1 MEGNLDEINSVTGA
15 CLGAGVPY
23 ETVKDAR
30 RNLNYIRKGNQSGRG
45 TSFI

>member
-1 MEGNLDEINSVTGA
+1 MEGNLDEINSATGA

-23 ETVKDAR
+23 ETLRDDHL
-30 RNLNYIRKGNQSGRG
+30 NLNYIRKGNQSGRG